1 MNLINPL
8 ELFGNSLCSV
18 QNPSSYTGGEFG
30 SIVKKHAE
38 NDTLFNFCVAFPDV
52 YTIGMANQ
60 AIKIIYNGLNKIASV
75 RCERVF
81 AVEDDFDSLLKKHNV
96 PLYTLETGMPLNE
109 LDMIGFSIGYEL
121 GVTGAL
127 SILESGRVPIL
138 KKDRTEKDPI
148 VISGGPVLRF
158 L

>member
-1 MNLINPL
+1 MKLINPL

-60 AIKIIYNGLNKIASV
+60 AIKIIYNGLNKKENI

-81 AVEDDFDSLLKKHNV
+81 AVETDFENLLKKYDA
-96 PLYTLETGMPLNE
+96 PLYTLETGMPLNS

-121 GVTGAL
+121 GITGAL
-127 SILESGRVPIL
+127 SILDLGRVPLL
-138 KKDRTEKDPI
+138 KKDRGENDPI
-148 VISGGPVLRF
+148 VIAGGCG
-158 L
+158 